1 MTTTIPVTET
11 AAYAADT
18 LQNRLGL
25 LLAATVCFP
34 VAARPAETL
43 FGAAAFGW
51 PLAADAALFAA
62 LTVAFFGLTGLAML
76 VLAALPRLA
85 GRAYRLALALGLF
98 VALAPG
104 IASAASGGIFGV
116 DSAAHTQYA
125 VDLLL
130 SGQHPYAAFDVRD
143 ALAKYPVVSGSITY
157 NLDGSIMSAYTY
169 PAGAFLTMLP
179 FRQVGL
185 DIRMVYEAASVIM
198 VALVAFAAPPGA
210 RLLVLGFT
218 ILYRFLSGWTSNAG
232 IAEPYWMVLV
242 LAAYLLRGRTLTSG
256 LLMGVAIAVKQLP
269 WFFFPIYLIAMYHT
283 GGWRAAAKAG
293 GLAAGLFVAVNLP
306 FALTAPQPWF
316 QGVFGPLLFPLPV
329 LGFGLARLGSVV
341 APQLPKVLYT
351 GLEVAAMGGAAL
363 AYWRWGRRAPE
374 LALVLPWLPLWF
386 AWRSLS
392 SYFYML
398 PFAVLV
404 AFTVGAWQ
412 RRRAGHEAA
421 VDATPWGERIAVL
434 AIAMLGLSLAAGYE
448 AGLLQDEL
456 NRNALGYNGRLTLA
470 ALGVL
475 VSVLALTHVVAGAVG
490 HIGPRLRVVG
500 FGTAVTCFALLLLA
514 GVYAEEAYRVDTTA
528 GIRYATKALLAGNN
542 PYTAFDRVQA
552 IAVAR
557 PPKAPPMVDTTGADP
572 DLYTLP
578 AGSFELNVPFHLLG
592 VDDPRF
598 VSGLFQLILVVL
610 VFVAA
615 PPHLKL
621 LALAVSITAHLPV
634 AVDFN
639 HLLFVTVG
647 QGYSETLWAT
657 LLAVA
662 WLLRTRPRWAGAC
675 LGLALAVSQT
685 AWWAAPFCLLAW
697 RQRFGRGHA
706 LDALRGAAGVVLAVN
721 LPFIVSNP
729 EAWALGVFSG
739 PAATLPAAGLGVA
752 QLAQHLAGNLAWP
765 MTAASLLALLALLVA
780 ARRGLVAAPALAFA
794 LAWAP
799 LALAWHTGYAY
810 LFMAPPL
817 VTIALLAGRAEPTPD
832 GAAAAGTGA
841 PATAAG

>member
-1 MTTTIPVTET
+1 MTITTQVTHQP
-11 AAYAADT
+11 AADT

-25 LLAATVCFP
+25 VLAATVCFP
-34 VAARPAETL
+34 VAARPAESL
-43 FGAAAFGW
+43 FGAAAFGRA
-51 PLAADAALFAA
+51 LAPDAALFAA
-62 LTVAFFGLTGLAML
+62 VSVAFFGVAGLAML
-76 VLAALPRLA
+76 ALAALPRLA

-125 VDLLL
+125 ADLLL
-130 SGQHPYAAFDVRD
+130 SGRHPYAAFDVQE
-143 ALAKYPVVSGSITY
+143 ALAKYPVVPGSVTY
-157 NLDGSIMSAYTY
+157 NLDGSAMSAYTY
-169 PAGAFLTMLP
+169 PSGAFLTMLP
-179 FRQVGL
+179 FRLVGL
-185 DIRMVYEAASVIM
+185 DVRLVYEAASVVM

-232 IAEPYWMVLV
+232 IAEPYWMALV
-242 LAAYLLRGRTLTSG
+242 LAAYLLRGRSLTSG
-256 LLMGVAIAVKQLP
+256 AVMGVALAVKQLP
-269 WFFFPIYLIAMYHT
+269 WFFFPIYLIAMYHA

-316 QGVFGPLLFPLPV
+316 QGVFGPMLFPLPV
-329 LGFGLARLGSVV
+329 LGFGLARLGSAI
-341 APQLPKVLYT
+341 APALPKSIYT
-351 GLEVAAMGGAAL
+351 VLEVAAMGVVAL

-412 RRRAGHEAA
+412 RRRAAAQTA
-421 VDATPWGERIAVL
+421 VDVTPWGERIAVL

-456 NRNALGYNGRLTLA
+456 NRNALGHNGRLTLA

-475 VSVLALTHVVAGAVG
+475 VSVLALVHVVAGAVG
-490 HIGPRLRVVG
+490 RIGPRLRMAG
-500 FGTAVTCFALLLLA
+500 FGTAIICYALLLLA
-514 GVYAEEAYRVDTTA
+514 GIYAEEAYRVDTTA
-528 GIRYATKALLAGNN
+528 GIHYATKTLLAGNN

-552 IAVAR
+552 IAAAR
-557 PPKAPPMVDTTGADP
+557 PPKAPPMVDTTGAGP

-578 AGSFELNVPFHLLG
+578 AGSFELNAPFHLLG
-592 VDDPRF
+592 VEDPRF
-598 VSGLFQLILVVL
+598 VGGLFQLILVVL

-621 LALAVSITAHLPV
+621 LALAVPITAHLPV

-639 HLLFVTVG
+639 HLLFVSVG

-657 LLAVA
+657 LLAAA

-675 LGLALAVSQT
+675 LGLALAVSQL

-697 RQRFGRGHA
+697 RQRYGRGHA

-721 LPFIVSNP
+721 LPFILSNP

-739 PAATLPAAGLGVA
+739 PAATLPATGLGVA
-752 QLAQHLAGNLAWP
+752 QLLQHLAGNLAWP
-765 MTAASLLALLALLVA
+765 LTAASLVALAALLMA
-780 ARRGLVAAPALAFA
+780 ARRWLAAAPALAFA

-810 LFMAPPL
+810 LFVAPPL
-817 VTIALLAGRAEPTPD
+817 VTIALLAGGAVTD
-832 GAAAAGTGA
+832 GDAGAASTGA
-841 PATAAG
+841 PAATTG